1 MFGWA
6 MRGAVG
12 FSGTLA
18 LGEAAKAYF
27 EAGGDIAEILKSIKP
42 VKKSTDNT
50 KDVESLSSVVPQTV
64 LVTDEVKN

>member
-18 LGEAAKAYF
+18 IGQAAKAYF
-27 EAGGDIAEILKSIKP
+27 EAGGDIAEIVAGLKPGKKTAG
-42 VKKSTDNT
+42 VKVSR
-50 KDVESLSSVVPQTV
+50 
-64 LVTDEVKN
+64 